1 VTTTGRAEPA
11 AAGDPKNS
19 KEETVAELDLLIE
32 GGTVVDGTGAPPRAA
47 NVGVKD
53 GQIVYVGPDRPESQR
68 TLDARGKMVAPG
80 FIDTHTHYDAQITWD
95 PWLRPHTQHGVTT
108 FISGNCGFAL
118 SPVTKESLNY
128 LIPMLAKVEGIP
140 LATLLEGAHI
150 DWSTTGEMLAT
161 LDGKVG
167 VNIGFMTGH
176 STLRAHAMG
185 ARARSEGATRADLD
199 AMKALLRQALSEG
212 ALGFSSSHIE
222 THVDHEAEGV
232 PSLHA
237 SRDELLELMSVVKE
251 FEGTMTGYVLTG
263 RVPNEDD
270 MRFMAEV
277 SLASGRIYSWPLL
290 APGIMADQVMKA
302 KMSATDVARRMGAE
316 FRVQAPSAPVVNYTN
331 FKSGLGYDQFPG
343 AWNGVY
349 RQDLKGRIAA
359 LADPALRPILEADA
373 LKIPEGENTKFLAN
387 WGGFEVQSVKSEKN
401 RPYVGRL
408 IRDIAAE
415 QGRGSFDVLMDIV
428 VEDELATV
436 LVPADLTG
444 DEHSI
449 WKGIVECMRDDRTLW
464 GGDDGGAHLDMLEAY
479 SHGTRFIQKAVRE
492 YGLMPIE
499 EAVHH
504 FTQVPALFI
513 GLKDR
518 GVIASGMH
526 ADIVVF
532 DLDRVRTLPV
542 EMRAD
547 FPAQGE
553 RLFTGSEGFE
563 HVLVN
568 GEAIISDG
576 EYTGALPGTVLRAR
590 RDTYTA
596 DISLGADVTRAAPL
610 LAAE

>member
-1 VTTTGRAEPA
+1 MA
-11 AAGDPKNS
+11 N
-19 KEETVAELDLLIE
+19 LDLLIK
-32 GGTVVDGTGAPPRAA
+32 GGLVVDGTGAAGRVA
-47 NVGVKD
+47 NVGVR
-53 GQIVYVGPDRPESQR
+53 GGRIAYVGSDAPAAAR
-68 TLDARGKMVAPG
+68 TIEATGQVVAPG

-95 PWLRPHTQHGVTT
+95 PWLRPHSQHGVTT
-108 FISGNCGFAL
+108 YISGNCGFAL
-118 SPVTKESLNY
+118 APVTKDSLKY
-128 LIPMLAKVEGIP
+128 LVPMLAKVEGIP
-140 LATLLEGAHI
+140 LQSLVEGAKL
-150 DWSTTGEMLAT
+150 DWSSTGEMLSS

-176 STLRAHAMG
+176 STLRAYVMG
-185 ARARSEGATRADLD
+185 ERARSEGATRADID
-199 AMKALLRQALSEG
+199 AMKALLRKSLAEG
-212 ALGFSSSHIE
+212 SLGFSSSHIE
-222 THVDHEAEGV
+222 THLDHEAEGV

-237 SRDELLELMSVVKE
+237 SRSELLELMSIVKE

-263 RVPNEDD
+263 RIPTEDD
-270 MRFMAEV
+270 KRFMAEV

-290 APGIMADQVMKA
+290 VPGVMSPDVMTK
-302 KMSATDVARRMGAE
+302 KMSASDVARAMGAE
-316 FRVQAPSAPVVNYTN
+316 LRVQSPSCPVVNYTN

-343 AWNGVY
+343 AWNSVY
-349 RQDLKGRIAA
+349 RRDLKGRIAA
-359 LADPALRPILEADA
+359 FADPALRPVLEADA
-373 LKIPEGENTKFLAN
+373 LKIPEGDNAKFLAN

-415 QGRGSFDVLMDIV
+415 QGRGAFDVLMDIV

-444 DEHSI
+444 DELTI

-504 FTQVPALFI
+504 FTQVPAKFV

-518 GVIASGMH
+518 GVIAEGMH

-532 DLDRVRTLPV
+532 DLNEVAALPV

-547 FPAQGE
+547 FPAGGE
-553 RLFTGSEGFE
+553 RL
-563 HVLVN
+563 
-568 GEAIISDG
+568 
-576 EYTGALPGTVLRAR
+576 YTGARGFNYVIVNGVPIISEGQYTMARPGSVLRAR
-590 RDTYTA
+590 LDTYTV
-596 DISLGADVTRAAPL
+596 DISKGAAVTQGPSL